1 VICISRVTGSRGDE
15 VGRLVA
21 EGLGF
26 RYVDDEI
33 IARAAEKGGVSPGD
47 VADAQRRKSLLH
59 RVLESLGSDL
69 GAEASALSQS
79 QPELRDDSLQRLVV
93 DVVEELAG
101 QGNVVIAA
109 HGASFVLAGMP
120 DVLRVHITASP
131 EVRAER
137 ISASA
142 ELDRKAATR
151 SIRESDRSRADYL
164 KRFYTIED
172 EQPTH
177 YDVVVNTDRLKST
190 RAAELVARA
199 ASLER

>member
-1 VICISRVTGSRGDE
+1 VT
-15 VGRLVA
+15 
-21 EGLGF
+21 
-26 RYVDDEI
+26 
-33 IARAAEKGGVSPGD
+33 
-47 VADAQRRKSLLH
+47 
-59 RVLESLGSDL
+59 
-69 GAEASALSQS
+69 
-79 QPELRDDSLQRLVV
+79 PEPHRLVV

-190 RAAELVARA
+190 DGAALVARA
-199 ASLER
+199 ASPER